1 MEAGANPNARDEH
14 EMTPLHFAAAGDSF
28 VTMRDSS
35 EIVRVLLD
43 AGADPNGR
51 DVNGW
56 TPLHRRDNP
65 DAAQALLDAGADPNG
80 RTERG
85 QTPLHFAKNSDT
97 VQILLNA
104 GANPNASDEGQTPLH
119 RVAEG
124 GNTKGVR
131 ALLDAGADPNART
144 KHGQTPLHHAKHP
157 ETVRALLNAGADPN
171 ARADDGQTPL
181 HCAARRNLESVQVL
195 LEAGAD
201 PNARGKR
208 VYDKMAPEE
217 TDFPALRDAVIPFPE
232 AGPDG
237 YRRVL
242 FLGTTGAGKTTLVR
256 QLIGTDP
263 MKERFPSTSTAKT
276 TIHDT
281 EIVLADGD
289 WRAAVTFAS
298 RDEVREH
305 LNECI
310 SAAVLSAANGANDAE
325 VLRRL
330 LNHVN
335 QRFRFSYVLG
345 NGSPAAVLG
354 SDFEDDEEE
363 SGREPDLL
371 SAEER
376 NAIDLGDT
384 KRLLSHTTE
393 MLREIARRL
402 GDDLRAQLD
411 VESEEDER
419 VAKEL
424 FEEEFDNLLRD
435 EGDFHQVAD
444 TLMEEIEK
452 RFDLLPP
459 GTLQKTRQGWP
470 LAWSGAWPVEKR
482 AEFLQAISRFSSNYA
497 PFFGRLL
504 TPLVNGVRVIGPFS
518 PMWSSGEIPKLVLLD
533 GEGLSHTPPESSSAV
548 STSISRRIDFADAVL
563 LVDSATQPMRAEP
576 VAAMREIVATGNAR
590 KLIMAF
596 THFDEVK
603 GDNLP
608 NASAKVQH
616 VLASAENVLAAF
628 GKELGP
634 YAERALR
641 QRLNHT
647 RFFLADLH
655 EPLREATSSGRRT
668 ISQLRKLLHAVDVV
682 VGRPQPAQA
691 NPVYD
696 RTNLVLAI
704 RSAADAFHETWR
716 PRLGLGHNPG
726 FPKEHWTR
734 VKALSRRLATG
745 RTDEYDTLRPVA
757 DLRKELVERVYV
769 FVQNPLRWKGPEPTE
784 DRKQNCFDA
793 FADDIGR
800 RLLALCTRRVWHE
813 HAARWQ
819 DAYYKHGTG
828 SASVRARIIGNEIYE
843 LAAPIPDITPSRD
856 RNQFLREVTAEVMGA
871 AQEVGATLE

>member
-1 MEAGANPNARDEH
+1 MEKRRYSASLSQTQGRSGYSVIFRHPVRRDEA
-14 EMTPLHFAAAGDSF
+14 TGKPGVRIRRGLG
-28 VTMRDSS
+28 TRDKVVA
-35 EIVRVLLD
+35 ERLRNELNVLL
-43 AGADPNGR
+43 GGPQYHDP
-51 DVNGW
+51 
-56 TPLHRRDNP
+56 
-65 DAAQALLDAGADPNG
+65 AA
-80 RTERG
+80 RTE
-85 QTPLHFAKNSDT
+85 
-97 VQILLNA
+97 
-104 GANPNASDEGQTPLH
+104 
-119 RVAEG
+119 AE
-124 GNTKGVR
+124 R
-131 ALLDAGADPNART
+131 RFDP
-144 KHGQTPLHHAKHP
+144 H
-157 ETVRALLNAGADPN
+157 VVDIFF
-171 ARADDGQTPL
+171 
-181 HCAARRNLESVQVL
+181 
-195 LEAGAD
+195 
-201 PNARGKR
+201 
-208 VYDKMAPEE
+208 DKMAPEE

-232 AGPDG
+232 TEPDR

-289 WRAAVTFAS
+289 WRAVVTFAS
-298 RDEVREH
+298 RDEVREY

-310 SAAVLSAANGANDAE
+310 SAAVLSAASGANDAE

-345 NGSPAAVLG
+345 NGSPAAVLE

-363 SGREPDLL
+363 PEGEPDLL

-376 NAIDLGDT
+376 DAIDLGDT
-384 KRLLSHTTE
+384 ERLLSHTTRK
-393 MLREIARRL
+393 LRELARRL
-402 GDDLRAQLD
+402 GDDLRVQLD

-424 FEEEFDNLLRD
+424 FEEELDNLLRD
-435 EGDFHQVAD
+435 EEDFHQVGDA
-444 TLMEEIEK
+444 LIEEIEK
-452 RFDLLPP
+452 RFDLLPL
-459 GTLQKTRQGWP
+459 GKAQKTRQGWP
-470 LAWSGAWPVEKR
+470 LAWDGAWPVEKR

-504 TPLVNGVRVIGPFS
+504 TPLVNGVRVAGPFS
-518 PMWSSGEIPKLVLLD
+518 PMWSGGEIPKLVLLD
-533 GEGLSHTPPESSSAV
+533 GEGLGHTPESSSAV
-548 STSISRRIDFADAVL
+548 PTAVSRRIEAADAIL
-563 LVDSATQPMRAEP
+563 LVDSATQPMQKAP
-576 VAAMREIVATGNAR
+576 LAAMREVVTTGNAR

-596 THFDEVK
+596 THFDAVK

-608 NASAKVQH
+608 NTSAKVQH

-628 GKELGP
+628 GEELGP
-634 YAERALR
+634 YAERAMR
-641 QRLNHT
+641 RRLEGA

-655 EPLREATSSGRRT
+655 EPLTEATVSGRRT
-668 ISQLRKLLHAVDVV
+668 ISQLRKLLHAIDAAIE
-682 VGRPQPAQA
+682 RPQPAQA
-691 NPVYD
+691 QPVYD
-696 RTNLVLAI
+696 RMNLVLAI

-726 FPKEHWTR
+726 FAKEHWTR

-745 RTDEYDTLRPVA
+745 WADEYDTLRPVA

-769 FVQNPLRWKGPEPTE
+769 FVQSPLRWKGPEPAE
-784 DRKQNCFDA
+784 DRKQSCFDA

-813 HAARWQ
+813 RAARWQ
-819 DAYYKHGTG
+819 DAYYKRGAG

-843 LAAPIPDITPSRD
+843 PAAPVPDITPSRD
-856 RNQFLREVTAEVMGA
+856 RNQFLREVTTEVEDA
-871 AQEVGATLE
+871 AREVGAILE